1 MLTHSHNTFDLFL
14 SFSNGEKDHHEHLET
29 TIRTSLLIRKDKVSR
44 CVLAIGP
51 LIMGTR
57 E

>member
-29 TIRTSLLIRKDKVSR
+29 TIRTSLLIKKDKVSR